1 VQFPAIPDERLN
13 AAVPVSRA
21 PRKRRA
27 LLLMLGGAAAAAV
40 ALPIAAIAGPGGTK
54 YPDLRSDPPASP
66 YTEVYSDAS
75 LGVKDRYLMRFWG
88 FVVNVG
94 QGPLDIAGNP
104 RAGTVRQRGSATG
117 GATATDWTE
126 IGDPPVIYESADGH
140 DHFHLKNATAYSL
153 RNGSGGFVAPAQ
165 KTGFCLY
172 DSYEVADRGADE
184 YYRDDDPDN
193 RVIDFCSQ
201 GKPNATW
208 LRMGTS
214 AGWRDDYNPTLA
226 FQWVDI
232 SNVAPGE
239 YRLQSQADPDDEITE
254 ANESNPPNGS
264 TPATVPGYLA
274 KDVSTSHRGAPAT
287 VTLQS
292 TKFGSPGALRY
303 KVVQAPSHGTINR
316 VVGQVFTD
324 PNVVYTPNP
333 GSLATDSFRYVA
345 LNGLSGGTGGAAGE
359 FPLNPPQATASVV
372 GTNVAVA
379 IGGAPAMLYAGTAA
393 DLSATVSNAGQ
404 GVTWSV
410 DGVPGGSAASG
421 TITPDG
427 VYTAPATPP
436 PGGLVRVR
444 ATSAEERA
452 AYDEVA
458 IRIEAPPAPKPAP
471 SPPIPEVLAAGAAGP
486 GAGSARPAA
495 RVLTTPAIRRKGRVV
510 YASVRTAKAGRVVIT
525 GVAGKRRYLRRC
537 VAGAT
542 AGRVVTCRMKLGKA
556 VAPRSVRVIAVLK
569 AADGT
574 RASTRA
580 RVVPLRGSLSKPAI
594 RRTGRVLTA
603 TVTSAKAGR
612 VVITGVAGKRRHLRR
627 CVVEAAPGRV
637 LACRIRLDENIA
649 PRTVRVIAVLRATDG
664 TRRSTHA
671 RVAPARR

>member
-1 VQFPAIPDERLN
+1 MPAP
-13 AAVPVSRA
+13 RA

-40 ALPIAAIAGPGGTK
+40 ALPIAAIAGPGGVK

-66 YTEVYSDAS
+66 YTEVFSDSS

-94 QGPLDIAGNP
+94 EGPLDVAGNP

-117 GATATDWTE
+117 GASATDWTT

-140 DHFHLKNATAYSL
+140 NHFHLKNATAYSL
-153 RNGSGGFVAPAQ
+153 RNGSGAFVAPAQ

-172 DSYEVADRGADE
+172 DSYEVVDRGAAE
-184 YYRDDDPDN
+184 FYRDDGPN
-193 RVIDFCSQ
+193 GRVIDFCAQ

-232 SNVAPGE
+232 SNVAPGN
-239 YRLQSQADPDDEITE
+239 YRLQSEADPDDEINE
-254 ANESNPPNGS
+254 GGGSRENNPANGYTS
-264 TPATVPGYLA
+264 ATVPGYVA
-274 KDVSTSHRGAPAT
+274 QNVATSHRGAPVT
-287 VTLQS
+287 VPLRS
-292 TKFGSPGALRY
+292 TKFGSAGALRY
-303 KVVQAPSHGTINR
+303 KVVQAPSHGTLNR
-316 VVGQVFTD
+316 ALGQVFTD
-324 PNVVYTPNP
+324 PNVVYTPDP
-333 GSLATDSFRYVA
+333 GSVATDAFRYVA
-345 LNGLSGGTGGAAGE
+345 LNGVSGGNQGAAGD
-359 FPLNPPQATASVV
+359 FPLNPPQATASIV
-372 GTNVAVA
+372 GTDVAVA

-404 GVTWSV
+404 AVTWSV

-421 TITPDG
+421 TVTADG
-427 VYTAPATPP
+427 LYTAPAAPP
-436 PGGLVRVR
+436 PGGVVRVR
-444 ATSAEERA
+444 ATSAEEPA

-495 RVLTTPAIRRKGRVV
+495 RVLTKPAIRRKGRVV
-510 YASVRTAKAGRVVIT
+510 LASVRSTKAGRVAIT
-525 GVAGKRRYLRRC
+525 GVAGKRHRLRTC
-537 VAGAT
+537 VAGAS
-542 AGRVVTCRMKLGKA
+542 AGRVVTCRMKLGKK
-556 VAPRSVRVIAVLK
+556 VKLRSVRVIAVLK

-574 RASTRA
+574 RKSTRA
-580 RVVPLRGSLSKPAI
+580 RVVPP
-594 RRTGRVLTA
+594 
-603 TVTSAKAGR
+603 
-612 VVITGVAGKRRHLRR
+612 KRR
-627 CVVEAAPGRV
+627 
-637 LACRIRLDENIA
+637 
-649 PRTVRVIAVLRATDG
+649 
-664 TRRSTHA
+664 
-671 RVAPARR
+671 